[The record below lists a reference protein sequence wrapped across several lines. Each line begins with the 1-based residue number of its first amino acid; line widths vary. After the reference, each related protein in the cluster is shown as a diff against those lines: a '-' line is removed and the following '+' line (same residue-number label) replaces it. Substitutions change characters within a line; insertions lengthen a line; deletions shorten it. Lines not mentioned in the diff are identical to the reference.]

1 MISINTD
8 NWKTEF
14 VRLLQQPVM
23 DRAFSLKTAFIPGKL
38 YKYISINNL
47 KEERLNAIS
56 NEKIWIANPQTMNDP
71 FDSGLGL
78 LEEQLSTYLL
88 KENFEELSRKA
99 GFDKFFNNAEIED
112 IRNSPDSMNRMIEL
126 VRIKY
131 PDYNKKIDDTLPF
144 LKEFQSSYFAQ
155 TLQNFNSTLRS
166 SVKISCFSE
175 SFDSMLMWPHY
186 ADSHK
191 GICIEYNYGS
201 LEPGDSRRRL
211 LYPVIYS
218 EELFDATTFLTD
230 QKINAP
236 LIALLAAMYKSP
248 HWSYEKEWRLI
259 IPGGIIQDVSLFSAA
274 PISAIYLG
282 TRISGVD
289 KELIRSVATKKNVA
303 LFQMRMQQRKF
314 ALTHDRVA

>member
-1 MISINTD
+1 MASMNTD
-8 NWKTEF
+8 SWKTEF
-14 VRLLQQPVM
+14 VRLLQKQVV
-23 DRAFSLKTAFIPGKL
+23 DRAFSLKTSFIPDKL
-38 YKYISINNL
+38 YKYTSINNI

-78 LEEQLSTYLL
+78 LEEQLSSYLL
-88 KENFEELSRKA
+88 KENFEELTHKA
-99 GFDKFFNNAEIED
+99 GFDKFFNNAEMED
-112 IRNSPDSMNRMIEL
+112 IRNSPDIMNRLIEL

-131 PDYNKKIDDTLPF
+131 PGYNKKIDDALPF
-144 LKEFQSSYFAQ
+144 LKEFLSKYFEQ

-175 SFDSMLMWPHY
+175 SVESMLMWSHY

-201 LEPGDSRRRL
+201 LEPGDLRRRL
-211 LYPVIYS
+211 LYPIIYS
-218 EELFDATTFLTD
+218 EELFDATTLLTD

-259 IPGGIIQDVSLFSAA
+259 IPGGIIPEDSLYSAA
-274 PISAIYLG
+274 PVSAIYLG
-282 TRISGVD
+282 ARISDDD
-289 KELIRSVATKKNVA
+289 KELIRGVANKKNIP
-303 LFQMRMQQRKF
+303 LFQMRLQHRKF
-314 ALTHDRVA
+314 ALTHDQVD

>member
-1 MISINTD
+1 MTAINTD

-23 DRAFSLKTAFIPGKL
+23 EKAFSLKTAFIPDKL
-38 YKYISINNL
+38 YKYISINKL

-56 NEKIWIANPQTMNDP
+56 NEMIWIANPQTMNDP

-78 LEEQLSTYLL
+78 LEEQLSSYLL
-88 KENFEELSRKA
+88 KENFEELIRKT
-99 GFDKFFNNAEIED
+99 GFDKFFNNSEIED
-112 IRNSPDSMNRMIEL
+112 IRNSSDIMNRIIEL

-131 PDYNKKIDDTLPF
+131 PDYNHKIDDVQPF
-144 LKEFQSSYFAQ
+144 LKEFQLKYFGQ
-155 TLQNFNSTLRS
+155 ILESFNSTLRS

-175 SFDSMLMWPHY
+175 IVDSMLMWSHY

-201 LEPGDSRRRL
+201 LEPGDLRRKL

-218 EELFDATTFLTD
+218 EELFDATTLLTD

-236 LIALLAAMYKSP
+236 LIALLAAIHKSP

-259 IPGGIIQDVSLFSAA
+259 IPGGIIQDDSLFSAA
-274 PISAIYLG
+274 PVSAIYLG
-282 TRISGVD
+282 TRISDGD
-289 KELIRSVATKKNVA
+289 KELIRGVAAKKNV
-303 LFQMRMQQRKF
+303 LVFQMRMQQRKF
-314 ALTHDRVA
+314 ALTHDRVS